1 MTQTMLIVYR
11 ENCFSV
17 DLIENPMFTRVKQ
30 GSFGNELGVELGLRT
45 HIDLAIVEPAIDH
58 HRPADLA

>member
-17 DLIENPMFTRVKQ
+17 DLRENPMFAGVKNYRRLTYRMRSKYWVEVV
-30 GSFGNELGVELGLRT
+30 GS
-45 HIDLAIVEPAIDH
+45 
-58 HRPADLA
+58 